1 MKVQWKGREQKRDQ
15 NWCQKW
21 GVRTGGIG
29 VKSPSDAAL
38 VRKVLVVSK
47 LICKKG
53 EEHSFMPS
61 LFMGKYDP
69 VRVMKSAIR
78 LKWRGFTSI
87 P

>member
-1 MKVQWKGREQKRDQ
+1 VERKGAK
-15 NWCQKW
+15 K
-21 GVRTGGIG
+21 GSKLVSKMGGKNG
-29 VKSPSDAAL
+29 RNRGRSPSDAAL